1 MSEIETDA
9 RWLAVRAL
17 RDRSGNVTAHL
28 DRLLGESHMSVADKD
43 FARELALGV
52 LRRRGTLEAV
62 LRAFLRRPKQKLSG
76 PLREI
81 IYVALYQMIFL
92 DRVPT
97 FAAVDQAVTQASRSH
112 HKRQGGLVNGVLR
125 SVDRLL
131 SAPAEGSPAPQTD
144 IIPIDPARYCKIDK
158 SVLGDPLNRPAS
170 YLADA
175 YSLPIGLARRWI
187 ERFGSL
193 GKTIEVAAQANV
205 RAPMILRVNSLRST
219 VDDVLESL
227 SDSGISAQ
235 PHANGLSVV
244 LTEQTNVSELEVL
257 KNGLVQVQDATA
269 TAVSIAARP
278 KPGAKVLDFC
288 AAPGTKTTHL
298 AELMGDKGTI
308 VAVDISQP
316 KLQRIEDNCERL
328 GISIVD
334 TVLAEQIGQLD
345 PESFDIALVDAP
357 CSNSGVLARR
367 AEARWR
373 FDETLLAKLA
383 TDQRLLATAA
393 ARFVRRGGRL
403 VYSTCSIEPEECSL
417 VARRLAG
424 KGSNLKLISDKLTI
438 PTGALNPARWYDG
451 GYVAIF
457 EVN

>member
-1 MSEIETDA
+1 MSENETNA

-28 DRLLGESHMSVADKD
+28 DRLLGEAHMLPADKD

-52 LRRRGTLEAV
+52 LRRQGTLEAV
-62 LRAFLRRPKQKLSG
+62 LRAFLRRPKQKLPG
-76 PLREI
+76 PLRAI
-81 IYVALYQMIFL
+81 IYVALYQMMFL

-112 HKRQGGLVNGVLR
+112 HKRQGGLVNGILR
-125 SVDRLL
+125 SVDRSL
-131 SAPAEGSPAPQTD
+131 SEPAEGSPAPAAD
-144 IIPIDPARYCKIDK
+144 IIPIGPGRYCKIARP
-158 SVLGDPLNRPAS
+158 VLGDPSSRPAS

-187 ERFGSL
+187 EQFGSL
-193 GKTIEVAAQANV
+193 DKVLAVGAQANV
-205 RAPMILRVNSLRST
+205 RAPMILRVNSLRAS
-219 VDDVLESL
+219 VDDVLKSL
-227 SDSGISAQ
+227 SDSGIAAS

-244 LTEQTNVSELEVL
+244 LTENTNVGELDVL

-278 KPGAKVLDFC
+278 KAGTRVLDFC

-308 VAVDISQP
+308 AAVDISQP
-316 KLQRIEDNCERL
+316 KVQRIEDNCQRL

-334 TVLAEQIGQLD
+334 TLLAEQIGRLD
-345 PESFDIALVDAP
+345 PESFDMALVDAP

-373 FDETLLAKLA
+373 FDEASLVKLA

-393 ARFVRRGGRL
+393 SRFVRRGGRL
-403 VYSTCSIEPEECSL
+403 VYSTCSIEPEECSF

-424 KGSNLKLISDKLTI
+424 KGSNLKLISERLTI
-438 PTGALNPARWYDG
+438 PTGASDPTRCYDG

-457 EVN
+457 EVT